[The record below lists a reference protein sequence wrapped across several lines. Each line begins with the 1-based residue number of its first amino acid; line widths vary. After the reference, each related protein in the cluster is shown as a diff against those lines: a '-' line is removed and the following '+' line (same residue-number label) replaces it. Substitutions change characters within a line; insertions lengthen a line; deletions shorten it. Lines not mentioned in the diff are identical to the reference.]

1 MYNELNDKIYS
12 IVQALEIKQSSMKK
26 FGIIDPPNEKN
37 ILNYI
42 KEIENKS
49 VELLFKVNCVENS
62 CIIGQTEDPL
72 TSDAESTENLIIKD
86 YDGIQIKMHRY
97 VHIQDE
103 STLPVPTQ
111 NLDIGETSSLCPK

>member
-1 MYNELNDKIYS
+1 MYSELSDKIYS
-12 IVQALEIKQSSMKK
+12 IFQALKISQSSMNKI
-26 FGIIDPPNEKN
+26 GITDPPNERN

-42 KEIENKS
+42 NEIENKS
-49 VELLFKVNCVENS
+49 IELLFKVNCVENS
-62 CIIGQTEDPL
+62 CITGQTEDPL

-97 VHIQDE
+97 LDMEDE

-111 NLDIGETSSLCPK
+111 NLDIGEISSPCPQ